1 MESLACPSQV
11 GTKKFCRD
19 LVMPSTVA
27 TCRKTGAAKA
37 TSMHLISKSQCAA
50 NVMEGLPEIHP
61 LRHAPPGLAVVC
73 EVA

>member
-1 MESLACPSQV
+1 VPSA
-11 GTKKFCRD
+11 
-19 LVMPSTVA
+19 VA
-27 TCRKTGAAKA
+27 TCRKKGAGKA

-61 LRHAPPGLAVVC
+61 LRHAPLGLAVVC